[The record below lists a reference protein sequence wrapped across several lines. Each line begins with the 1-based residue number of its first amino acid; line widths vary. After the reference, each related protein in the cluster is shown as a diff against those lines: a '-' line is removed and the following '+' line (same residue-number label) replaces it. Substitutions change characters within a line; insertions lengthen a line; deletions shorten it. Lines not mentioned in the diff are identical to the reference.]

1 MEEGKEGEVYF
12 FLLGKDLNGVIRFGI
27 VRWCNFVILNMM
39 FLNDVFEIIGKDIG
53 LLAFL
58 NLMFL
63 NDASESIEKV
73 IKLLAF

>member
-1 MEEGKEGEVYF
+1 
-12 FLLGKDLNGVIRFGI
+12 
-27 VRWCNFVILNMM
+27 MM

-58 NLMFL
+58 NLFL

-73 IKLLAF
+73 IRLLAF